1 MSPFRLKLA
10 TSRRKCVQHSTRF
23 DCVII
28 RTVPSG
34 LACEVTMAALGL
46 DVHRPDEIALTS
58 KYECEAPYL
67 MPDNLSNAL
76 SNDGKVM
83 DNGAKTSSQV
93 RNV

>member
-1 MSPFRLKLA
+1 MCLFGWMLYWPLPVLHGIPRHPLFL
-10 TSRRKCVQHSTRF
+10 Q
-23 DCVII
+23 
-28 RTVPSG
+28 
-34 LACEVTMAALGL
+34 ALGL